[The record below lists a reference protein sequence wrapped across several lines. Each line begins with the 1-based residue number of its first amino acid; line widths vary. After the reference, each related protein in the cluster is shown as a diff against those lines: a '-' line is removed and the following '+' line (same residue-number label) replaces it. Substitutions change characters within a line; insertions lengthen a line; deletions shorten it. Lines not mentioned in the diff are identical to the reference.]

1 MDDALAIAGRVAI
14 VTGAGN
20 GLGRAE
26 SLALARAGALL
37 VLNDLPGDA
46 VQAVADEIAADGG
59 QAVVAAGDVADWATG
74 EKLLATALER
84 YGRLDILVNNAGVLR
99 DRMVFT
105 MSPDE
110 WDLVIRVHLRGHFV
124 TTRLAT
130 AYWRE
135 QRNAAGHPVYA
146 RIVNT
151 SSEAFL
157 LGSVGQPNYAAAKA
171 GIAALTLTTA
181 RSCSRYGVR
190 ANAICPRARTAMT
203 AELMGPAP
211 EGAADPLAPEHVA
224 PLVVYLAGPAAE
236 TINGEVFVVHGGVA
250 AVMDPPRVRSVFR
263 AAGTPD
269 GMWTLDAVAA
279 ALGPVRGRGFRGPG
293 ALGRVPVRGHARAGH
308 RDHRVLLASASSR
321 RHRGLMTDGQ
331 AAFGLAA
338 HVQLGPVRGADGL
351 GDRQAEAHAAVWLF
365 RIRRNGSA
373 RVGTASGGTTG
384 PLLAMRS
391 SAPPGYRP
399 VDDADPAAR
408 LVVPDR
414 VVDEVPDHALDELL
428 IAGRLGRPEVRLAP
442 SAPAGRYRARPV
454 PARPR
459 PPPRGP
465 AARCSSRPGR

>member
-1 MDDALAIAGRVAI
+1 MDEALAIAGRVAI

-26 SLALARAGALL
+26 SLALARSGARL

-59 QAVVAAGDVADWATG
+59 QAVVAAGDVADWSTG
-74 EKLLATALER
+74 EKLLATALEQ
-84 YGRLDILVNNAGVLR
+84 YGRLDIVVNNAGVLR

-105 MSPDE
+105 MSPEE

-135 QRNAAGHPVYA
+135 QRNAAGRPVYA

-171 GIAALTLTTA
+171 GIAALTVTTA

-211 EGAADPLAPEHVA
+211 ADAVDPLAPEHVA

-263 AAGTPD
+263 ADTPD
-269 GMWTLDAVAA
+269 GMWTLDSVAA
-279 ALGPVRGRGFRGPG
+279 ALGPAFGDRAPSVGF
-293 ALGRVPVRGHARAGH
+293 LCEDTVE
-308 RDHRVLLASASSR
+308 LASETIGFPRA
-321 RHRGLMTDGQ
+321 
-331 AAFGLAA
+331 
-338 HVQLGPVRGADGL
+338 PVK
-351 GDRQAEAHAAVWLF
+351 
-365 RIRRNGSA
+365 
-373 RVGTASGGTTG
+373 
-384 PLLAMRS
+384 
-391 SAPPGYRP
+391 
-399 VDDADPAAR
+399 
-408 LVVPDR
+408 
-414 VVDEVPDHALDELL
+414 
-428 IAGRLGRPEVRLAP
+428 
-442 SAPAGRYRARPV
+442 
-454 PARPR
+454 
-459 PPPRGP
+459 
-465 AARCSSRPGR
+465 